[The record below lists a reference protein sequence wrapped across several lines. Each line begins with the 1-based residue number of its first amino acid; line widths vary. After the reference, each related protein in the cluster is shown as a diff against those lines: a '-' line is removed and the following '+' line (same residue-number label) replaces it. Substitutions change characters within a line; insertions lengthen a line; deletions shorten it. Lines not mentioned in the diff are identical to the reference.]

1 MTSPILPLLMA
12 GVGFCFGRWW
22 PSGQASPQDLE
33 GAAKASTRSS
43 ITKGLGIQRQRV
55 EMNVKEVCFIGAG
68 YVGALTAIV
77 LASKNSDVKFTVVD
91 KNESVISSWNSNHIP
106 LFEPGLEELYFDESE
121 QKVHADGEHPR
132 RRRLQNIAFSTVMD
146 ECIMAADM
154 IFICVDTPLHGSF
167 NHDMEWKGLDLT
179 NIMAVAERIA
189 AVSIRHQTVVL
200 KSTVPCGM
208 VDGVKQVLENKANT
222 TASFDVISSPEFLAQ
237 GSAIRGLLFPNR
249 VVIGDAT
256 QSTKAV
262 SAIKS
267 LYKWMPADRIITVNT
282 WSSELS
288 KIASNAFIAQRIS
301 SINSLS
307 AVCESS
313 GANIH
318 DISRVVG
325 TEPRVGPLSLRAGF
339 GFGGSCLYKDVCCLV
354 YLAQE
359 LGLSEVAD
367 YWKAVVRLNDWQNE
381 RILNRIVELLP
392 PHQEFNTRGQVAI
405 LGLTFKKDT
414 LDTRNSTAIG
424 LVQGLRQYGA
434 KVRLY
439 DPRLRFDQIECIF
452 GSATSEMVVAGIE
465 DACRGCHALVIH
477 TNWDEFADC
486 TIPWECISS
495 SMMEPKVLLD
505 PWGVTS
511 HQPMEKYGFR
521 IMDIGIRHEWEQQW
535 LPLQSDSI
543 GLVSP

>member
-1 MTSPILPLLMA
+1 MS
-12 GVGFCFGRWW
+12 
-22 PSGQASPQDLE
+22 
-33 GAAKASTRSS
+33 
-43 ITKGLGIQRQRV
+43 
-55 EMNVKEVCFIGAG
+55 VKEVCFIGAG

-91 KNESVISSWNSNHIP
+91 KSESVISAWNSNHIP

-121 QKVHADGEHPR
+121 QKVHADCERPR
-132 RRRLQNIAFSTVMD
+132 RRRLHIIAFYTAMD

-167 NHDMEWKGLDLT
+167 SHDMEWKGLDLT
-179 NIMAVAERIA
+179 NI
-189 AVSIRHQTVVL
+189 
-200 KSTVPCGM
+200 M

-222 TASFDVISSPEFLAQ
+222 TASFDVISSPECLAQ
-237 GSAIRGLLFPNR
+237 GSAIWVSFSPI
-249 VVIGDAT
+249 V
-256 QSTKAV
+256 AV
-262 SAIKS
+262 GAMKS
-267 LYKWMPADRIITVNT
+267 LYKWIPADRIITVNT

-288 KIASNAFIAQRIS
+288 KIASNAFIAQRIN

-325 TEPRVGPLSLRAGF
+325 AEPRAGPLSLRAGF
-339 GFGGSCLYKDVCCLV
+339 GFGDSCLYKDVCCLV
-354 YLAQE
+354 YLAQK

-367 YWKAVVRLNDWQNE
+367 HWKAVVRLNDRQNG
-381 RILNRIVELLP
+381 RILKRIVAGLP
-392 PHQEFNTRGQVAI
+392 PHQEFNS
-405 LGLTFKKDT
+405 LGHT

-424 LVQGLRQYGA
+424 LVQGLRQ
-434 KVRLY
+434 
-439 DPRLRFDQIECIF
+439 FDQIECIF
-452 GSATSEMVVAGIE
+452 GSATSEMVIAGIE

-486 TIPWECISS
+486 TILWERISR

-505 PWGVTS
+505 PWGVTN

-521 IMDIGIRHEWEQQW
+521 IMEIGIRHEWEQQW
-535 LPLQSDSI
+535 PPLQSDSI
-543 GLVSP
+543 GLDSP

>member
-1 MTSPILPLLMA
+1 MS
-12 GVGFCFGRWW
+12 
-22 PSGQASPQDLE
+22 
-33 GAAKASTRSS
+33 
-43 ITKGLGIQRQRV
+43 
-55 EMNVKEVCFIGAG
+55 VKEVCFIGAG

-77 LASKNSDVKFTVVD
+77 LASKNSD
-91 KNESVISSWNSNHIP
+91 NESVISPWNSNHIP

-121 QKVHADGEHPR
+121 QKVHADGERPR
-132 RRRLQNIAFSTVMD
+132 RSRLQNIAFSTAMD
-146 ECIMAADM
+146 ECIMTADM

-179 NIMAVAERIA
+179 KIMAVAERIA

-200 KSTVPCGM
+200 KSTVPRGI

-237 GSAIRGLLFPNR
+237 GSAIRGSPFPP
-249 VVIGDAT
+249 
-256 QSTKAV
+256 SAV

-267 LYKWMPADRIITVNT
+267 LYKWMPVDRIITVNT

-288 KIASNAFIAQRIS
+288 KITSNAFIAQRIS

-318 DISRVVG
+318 DISRIVG

-339 GFGGSCLYKDVCCLV
+339 GFGGSCLYKDVCCL
-354 YLAQE
+354 
-359 LGLSEVAD
+359 
-367 YWKAVVRLNDWQNE
+367 NE
-381 RILNRIVELLP
+381 RILNHIVEFLP
-392 PHQEFNTRGQVAI
+392 PHHEFNTRGQGAI

-452 GSATSEMVVAGIE
+452 GSATPEMVAAGIE

-486 TIPWECISS
+486 TIPWERISS

-505 PWGVTS
+505 PWGITN
-511 HQPMEKYGFR
+511 HQPMEK
-521 IMDIGIRHEWEQQW
+521 
-535 LPLQSDSI
+535 
-543 GLVSP
+543 